1 MFFTMK
7 YPIIRITDVY
17 HFRAKLKNLQMGKKK
32 FNMVSYSKFFKL
44 NKTK

>member
-1 MFFTMK
+1 MK

-44 NKTK
+44 KKTK